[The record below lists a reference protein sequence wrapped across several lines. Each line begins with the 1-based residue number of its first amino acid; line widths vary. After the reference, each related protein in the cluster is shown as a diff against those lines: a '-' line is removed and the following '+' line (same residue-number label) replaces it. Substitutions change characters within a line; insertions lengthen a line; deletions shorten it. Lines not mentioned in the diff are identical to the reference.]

1 MKYRSLGLSRFCLSP
16 SHAKG
21 LNSSM
26 WQQPDFKISA
36 VLCLLIGLMSQSHA
50 AEVAGLVDPSTDKPL
65 APQESTKEQKNAAA
79 PLAQQEQVK
88 VDDKETNYF
97 DILEF
102 QVEGNTKLTK
112 MQVEAAV
119 YPQMGEKKTI
129 ADVEKA
135 RESLEKAYHEAGYL
149 TVLVDIPEQ
158 DVDKKIV
165 KLNVTEGKVGTL
177 RVRDSKYY
185 TLGRIKELSPS
196 VAEGEVPHFPTVQK
210 DIARL
215 NRTSDKRVTPVMR
228 AGKAFGT
235 VDVDLKVEDNLP
247 LHASLELNDRYTQDT
262 SRLRLSGMIRYDN
275 LWQREHSL
283 SLNFQTSPQNT
294 SEVQVFSANYL
305 MRFDESDLMLAMY
318 GVKSNSS
325 VAAIGGINILGKST
339 ILGARLI
346 KPLPGLDNFYHSIS
360 LGLDY
365 KDIKQTV
372 EFGQT
377 YNTPVTYMPLTAVYS
392 GTWQDPS
399 GITQLGTGVTFGFRG
414 LVADDAEFKA
424 KRWNTVTNTYAKPDF
439 FVVKAD
445 LSRTQALPYGLQGY
459 AKVDGQFS
467 GDLLVPN
474 EQYLAGG
481 TDTVRGYLESQAAGD
496 KAVHST
502 LELRSPQLFKNI
514 AWLQDF
520 KVVGF
525 YDIAQLT
532 VIDPSAGQTGKIVLS
547 GAGIGMRMKAWNRI
561 NFNLDVATPLK
572 DYGVTKQGDI
582 ASHMRIWYEF

>member
-36 VLCLLIGLMSQSHA
+36 VLCLLIGLTGQSHA

-65 APQESTKEQKNAAA
+65 AAQESTKEQKNAVA

-165 KLNVTEGKVGTL
+165 KLNVTEGKVGTF

-305 MRFDESDLMLAMY
+305 MRFDESDIMLAMY

-377 YNTPVTYMPLTAVYS
+377 YNTPVTYMPLSAVYS

-514 AWLQDF
+514 AWMQDF

>member
-36 VLCLLIGLMSQSHA
+36 VLCLLIGLMGQSHA

-129 ADVEKA
+129 SDVEKA

-547 GAGIGMRMKAWNRI
+547 GAGIGMRTKAWNRI

-572 DYGVTKQGDI
+572 GYGVTKQGDI

>member
-36 VLCLLIGLMSQSHA
+36 VLCLLIGLMGQSHA

-65 APQESTKEQKNAAA
+65 AAQESTKEQKNAAA

-547 GAGIGMRMKAWNRI
+547 GAGIGMRTKAWNRI

-572 DYGVTKQGDI
+572 GYGVTKQGDI

>member
-36 VLCLLIGLMSQSHA
+36 VLCLLIGLMGQSHA

-65 APQESTKEQKNAAA
+65 AAQESTKEQKNAAA

-377 YNTPVTYMPLTAVYS
+377 YNTPVTYMPLSAVYS

>member
-36 VLCLLIGLMSQSHA
+36 VLCLLIGLMGQSHA

-65 APQESTKEQKNAAA
+65 AAQESTKEQKNAAA

-129 ADVEKA
+129 SDVEKA

-547 GAGIGMRMKAWNRI
+547 GAGIGMRTKAWNRI

-572 DYGVTKQGDI
+572 GYGVTKQGDI